1 MQKLLYSTS
10 EALHVYPL
18 VEAYYDAALN
28 DVDGVITVF
37 CDRRPVLLI
46 ELDGDAGEGSFT
58 ATVTRGVEYTDRQ
71 SRALVRLLEDL
82 GVVTSHEAHEYGESL
97 GNERTAKHLLARMLT
112 KVDQSEAY
120 AIFVNDLV
128 TLAQPR

>member
-10 EALHVYPL
+10 EALRPNPL

-82 GVVTSHEAHEYGESL
+82 SVVTSYEAHEYEESL
-97 GNERTAKHLLARMLT
+97 DNERTAKHLLARMLT
-112 KVDQSEAY
+112 KVDGNEHY
-120 AIFVNDLV
+120 AAFVNDLV
-128 TLAQPR
+128 EMAQPR